1 MLFNTLK
8 RWKTVFLYVKTM
20 KTYDSDIMRHQPFCV
35 TQKTVAARAPRHWF
49 PSRVQ
54 THDARSV
61 LARQTTVA
69 MEPRNKRIVCTH
81 NWLIHARRGGVP
93 RTGRMA
99 LWPTRCLTYN
109 QRAPIFGRPQS
120 KRHAEHKKAHNT
132 LAYRQQTSTPV
143 EHHRPPAQMRP
154 FPSWQARYARASVT
168 PLVTQ
173 IAETRVP
180 CWGSA
185 PCNTSRCN
193 REM

>member
-1 MLFNTLK
+1 MIVTSCDINLFVSPK
-8 RWKTVFLYVKTM
+8 KQWP
-20 KTYDSDIMRHQPFCV
+20 H
-35 TQKTVAARAPRHWF
+35 
-49 PSRVQ
+49 
-54 THDARSV
+54 
-61 LARQTTVA
+61 ARQGTGSQAESKHTMRGVSWLGKPPWQWNHGTSASSAHTTG
-69 MEPRNKRIVCTH
+69 
-81 NWLIHARRGGVP
+81 LIHARRGGVP